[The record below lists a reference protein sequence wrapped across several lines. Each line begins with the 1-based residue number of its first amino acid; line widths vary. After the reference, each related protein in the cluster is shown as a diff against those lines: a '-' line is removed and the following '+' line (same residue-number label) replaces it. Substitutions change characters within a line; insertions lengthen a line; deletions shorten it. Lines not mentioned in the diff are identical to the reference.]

1 MLGINYECAQDFEV
15 WQVARA
21 ATAAQFYFEPLE
33 IDHHAAGRKITFT
46 DGGFSHTNNP
56 TREGKREIEDLYGN
70 NSIGIVVSVG
80 TARKLKED
88 GGRKPFFSSIPNS
101 TRDFADTMTDPEIV
115 HRELKREH
123 EKRMTFSYYRLNH
136 PGGLKTDLD
145 EWKPKQGMLNK
156 EGGWKTMADIRRSF
170 YEWATKLENIQQLQ
184 ACAEELVACRRKRSK
199 TDERSKTDDWWARYA
214 TGCQFKCRE
223 RACPYGDFYARR
235 VFEAH
240 LKSAHS
246 YEENDDLKYEVE
258 ECKKY
263 WRYQRGPE
271 DRG

>member
-33 IDHHAAGRKITFT
+33 IYHHAAGRKITFT

-56 TREGKREIEDLYGN
+56 TWEGKREIEDLYGP

-88 GGRKPFFSSIPNS
+88 GGKKPFFSSIPHS

-115 HRELKREH
+115 HQEIKREH
-123 EKRMTFSYYRLNH
+123 ERSRGMFSYYRLNH

-145 EWKPKQGMLNK
+145 EWEPKQGMLNK
-156 EGGWKTMADIRRSF
+156 EGGSKTMADIRRSF
-170 YEWATKLENIQQLQ
+170 YEWATKLDIIQQFQ
-184 ACAEELVACRRKRSK
+184 ACAEELVACRRRRSK
-199 TDERSKTDDWWARYA
+199 TEEMWARYA

-223 RACPYGDFYARR
+223 RGCPFGDMYAHRI
-235 VFEAH
+235 FKDH
-240 LKSAHS
+240 LKSQHF
-246 YEENDDLKYEVE
+246 YEKEDDLNYEVG

-263 WRYQRGPE
+263 WRYQRGPQ